1 MGIGKMS
8 EERSKEFQIRIDEES
23 PDFVFQDEIKNLRL
37 EKLSKRVTIIAILI
51 PCFICILLLLVY
63 FDLRNKVTA
72 NQSTGTMNI
81 QSMSKDFD
89 TRLNK
94 LSSQLSKIEES
105 LASNISSYE
114 KKISSLKFRIYRMEN
129 KNKKL
134 ISSKAY
140 KQDQEIVKK
149 EINNFSTKLE
159 GLDIIFSGKITGL
172 TAEQNAIKKDLVNLS
187 TDISSLSSQKQIN
200 RIFLDNQLKQ
210 QEKNQQQELSQIKK
224 EIENKL
230 LLMQKQLK
238 KLDKR
243 LKLSGKISQTT
254 SKPVSPVKP
263 PVNKTPEKTGKII
276 EKDL

>member
-1 MGIGKMS
+1 MS

-23 PDFVFQDEIKNLRL
+23 PDTVFQDEIKNLRL

-63 FDLRNKVTA
+63 FDLRSKVTA

-89 TRLNK
+89 TRLTE

-114 KKISSLKFRIYRMEN
+114 KKISSLKFRIYKVEN

-140 KQDQEIVKK
+140 KQDQDVLKK
-149 EINNFSTKLE
+149 EINNFSTKLDN
-159 GLDIIFSGKITGL
+159 LDVIFSGKLTGL
-172 TAEQNAIKKDLVNLS
+172 SAEQNAIKKDLVKL
-187 TDISSLSSQKQIN
+187 TADISSLSSQKQIN
-200 RIFLDNQLKQ
+200 RIFLDDQLKK
-210 QEKNQQQELSQIKK
+210 QEKNQRQELNQIKK
-224 EIENKL
+224 ELENKL
-230 LLMQKQLK
+230 LSMQKQLK
-238 KLDKR
+238 EFDKR
-243 LKLSGKISQTT
+243 LKLSGKKSQNT

-263 PVNKTPEKTGKII
+263 PIKNTPEKPGKII

>member
-1 MGIGKMS
+1 MS
-8 EERSKEFQIRIDEES
+8 EERSKEFHIRIDEES
-23 PDFVFQDEIKNLRL
+23 PDSIFQDEIKNLRL
-37 EKLSKRVTIIAILI
+37 EKLSKRVTIISILI

-81 QSMSKDFD
+81 QSISKDFD
-89 TRLNK
+89 TRLNE

-114 KKISSLKFRIYRMEN
+114 KKLSSLKFRIYRVEN

-134 ISSKAY
+134 VSSKSY
-140 KQDQEIVKK
+140 KKDQDVLKK
-149 EINNFSTKLE
+149 DINNFSARLDS
-159 GLDIIFSGKITGL
+159 LDIIFSGKLTGL

-210 QEKNQQQELSQIKK
+210 QEKNQLQELKKVKK
-224 EIENKL
+224 ELDKKL
-230 LLMQKQLK
+230 LSMQKQLK
-238 KLDKR
+238 ELDKR
-243 LKLSGKISQTT
+243 LKLSGKISQKT

-263 PVNKTPEKTGKII
+263 PGKNTPEKSGKII
-276 EKDL
+276 EKDLVN

>member
-1 MGIGKMS
+1 MS
-8 EERSKEFQIRIDEES
+8 EESSKEFQIRIDEES
-23 PDFVFQDEIKNLRL
+23 PDVVFQDEIKNLRL
-37 EKLSKRVTIIAILI
+37 EKLSKRVTIISILI

-105 LASNISSYE
+105 LTSNISSYE
-114 KKISSLKFRIYRMEN
+114 KKISSLKFRIYRVEN
-129 KNKKL
+129 KNKK
-134 ISSKAY
+134 IVSSKAD
-140 KQDQEIVKK
+140 KKDHDILKK
-149 EINNFSTKLE
+149 EINNYSTKLDN
-159 GLDIIFSGKITGL
+159 LDIIYSGKMTGL
-172 TAEQNAIKKDLVNLS
+172 SAEQNAIKKDLVNLS

-210 QEKNQQQELSQIKK
+210 QEKNQQQELNQTKK
-224 EIENKL
+224 ELEKKL

-238 KLDKR
+238 EFDKR
-243 LKLSGKISQTT
+243 LKLSGKKSQNS

-263 PVNKTPEKTGKII
+263 TVKNTTEKPGKII

>member
-1 MGIGKMS
+1 MS

-23 PDFVFQDEIKNLRL
+23 PDTVFQDEIKNLRL

-63 FDLRNKVTA
+63 FDLRSKVTA

-94 LSSQLSKIEES
+94 LSSQLSEIEES

-114 KKISSLKFRIYRMEN
+114 KKISSLKFRIYKVEN

-140 KQDQEIVKK
+140 KQDQDVLKK
-149 EINNFSTKLE
+149 EINNFSTKLDN
-159 GLDIIFSGKITGL
+159 LDVIFSGKLTGL
-172 TAEQNAIKKDLVNLS
+172 SAEQNAIKKDLVKL
-187 TDISSLSSQKQIN
+187 TADISSLSSQKQIN
-200 RIFLDNQLKQ
+200 RIFLDDQLKK
-210 QEKNQQQELSQIKK
+210 QEKNQRQELNQIKK
-224 EIENKL
+224 ELEKKL
-230 LLMQKQLK
+230 LSMQKQLNEF
-238 KLDKR
+238 DKR
-243 LKLSGKISQTT
+243 LKLSGKKSQNT

-263 PVNKTPEKTGKII
+263 PVKNTPEKPGKII

>member
-1 MGIGKMS
+1 MS
-8 EERSKEFQIRIDEES
+8 EERSKEFHIRIDEES
-23 PDFVFQDEIKNLRL
+23 PDTIFQDEIKNLRL

-140 KQDQEIVKK
+140 KQDQGIVKK

-200 RIFLDNQLKQ
+200 RIFLDNQLKN

-238 KLDKR
+238 KLDNR
-243 LKLSGKISQTT
+243 LKLFGKKSQTT

>member
-1 MGIGKMS
+1 MS
-8 EERSKEFQIRIDEES
+8 EERSKEFQMRFDEES
-23 PDFVFQDEIKNLRL
+23 PDTVFQDEIKNLRL

-51 PCFICILLLLVY
+51 PSFICILLLLVY

-94 LSSQLSKIEES
+94 LSSQFSEIEES

-114 KKISSLKFRIYRMEN
+114 KKISSLKFRIYKVEN

-140 KQDQEIVKK
+140 KQDQDVLKK
-149 EINNFSTKLE
+149 EINNFSTKLDN
-159 GLDIIFSGKITGL
+159 LDVIFSGKLTGL
-172 TAEQNAIKKDLVNLS
+172 SAEQNAIKKDLANL
-187 TDISSLSSQKQIN
+187 TADISSLSSQKKIN
-200 RIFLDNQLKQ
+200 RIFLDDQLKK
-210 QEKNQQQELSQIKK
+210 QEKKQQQELNQINK
-224 EIENKL
+224 ELENKL
-230 LLMQKQLK
+230 LSMQKQLK
-238 KLDKR
+238 EFDKR
-243 LKLSGKISQTT
+243 LKLSGKKSQNT

-263 PVNKTPEKTGKII
+263 PVKNTPEKPGKII

>member
-23 PDFVFQDEIKNLRL
+23 PDTVFQDEIKNLRL

-63 FDLRNKVTA
+63 FDLRSKVTA

-89 TRLNK
+89 TRLTE
-94 LSSQLSKIEES
+94 LLSQLSKIEES

-114 KKISSLKFRIYRMEN
+114 KKISSLKFRIYKVEN

-134 ISSKAY
+134 ISSKTY
-140 KQDQEIVKK
+140 KQDQDVLKK
-149 EINNFSTKLE
+149 EINNFSTKLDN
-159 GLDIIFSGKITGL
+159 LDVIFSGKLTGL
-172 TAEQNAIKKDLVNLS
+172 SAEQNAIKKDLVKL
-187 TDISSLSSQKQIN
+187 TADISSLSSQKQIN
-200 RIFLDNQLKQ
+200 RIFLDDQLKK
-210 QEKNQQQELSQIKK
+210 QEKNQRQELNQIKK
-224 EIENKL
+224 ELENKL
-230 LLMQKQLK
+230 LSMQKQLK
-238 KLDKR
+238 EFDKR
-243 LKLSGKISQTT
+243 LKLSGKKSQNT

-263 PVNKTPEKTGKII
+263 PIKNTPEKPGKII

>member
-23 PDFVFQDEIKNLRL
+23 PDTVFQDEIKNLRL
-37 EKLSKRVTIIAILI
+37 EKLNKRVTIIAILI

-63 FDLRNKVTA
+63 FDLRSKVTA

-94 LSSQLSKIEES
+94 LSSQLSEIEES

-114 KKISSLKFRIYRMEN
+114 KKISSLKFRIYKVEN

-140 KQDQEIVKK
+140 KQDQDVLKK
-149 EINNFSTKLE
+149 EINNFSTKLDN
-159 GLDIIFSGKITGL
+159 LDVIFSGKLTGL
-172 TAEQNAIKKDLVNLS
+172 SAEQNAIKKDLAKL
-187 TDISSLSSQKQIN
+187 TADISSLSSQKKIN
-200 RIFLDNQLKQ
+200 RIFLDDQLKK
-210 QEKNQQQELSQIKK
+210 QEKKQQQELNQVNK
-224 EIENKL
+224 ELENKL
-230 LLMQKQLK
+230 LSMQKQLK
-238 KLDKR
+238 EFDKR
-243 LKLSGKISQTT
+243 LKLSGKKSQNT

-263 PVNKTPEKTGKII
+263 PVKNTPEKPGKII